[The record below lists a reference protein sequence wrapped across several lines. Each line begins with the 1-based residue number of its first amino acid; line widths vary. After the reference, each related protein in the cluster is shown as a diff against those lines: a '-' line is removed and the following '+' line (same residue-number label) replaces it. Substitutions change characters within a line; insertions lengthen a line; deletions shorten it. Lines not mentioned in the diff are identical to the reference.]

1 MMSPADARSKTNLFG
16 KLVVQKEKL
25 KHPTADL
32 KWDRV
37 QVNTRFF
44 IFHICLDLI
53 NKHLVF
59 QMNVS

>member
-1 MMSPADARSKTNLFG
+1 MMSPAEARSKTNLFG

-44 IFHICLDLI
+44 IFYIC
-53 NKHLVF
+53 
-59 QMNVS
+59 